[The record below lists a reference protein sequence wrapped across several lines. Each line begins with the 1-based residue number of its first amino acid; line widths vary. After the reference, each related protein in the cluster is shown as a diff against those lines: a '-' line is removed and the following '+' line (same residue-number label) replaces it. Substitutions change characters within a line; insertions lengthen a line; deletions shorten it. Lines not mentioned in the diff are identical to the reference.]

1 MLENINIDHIR
12 YSEKKELLRVLEY
25 IFEKY
30 RFYLIKS
37 NYLE

>member
-1 MLENINIDHIR
+1 MIENINIDQIR
-12 YSEKKELLRVLEY
+12 YIEKKELLRVLEY

-37 NYLE
+37 SYLE